1 MAGRCNCLH
10 AVSDLPHAN
19 NCPAWEPDTG
29 PSLRD
34 ALYPPKRARLDIAAL
49 RERLDAATKGPDLGG
64 FDKPS
69 LAAWAAHEANVADL
83 LASLRTLLDVYEAAG
98 QVVELYQDDMDGSRA
113 LRRLRDALK
122 EGQGR

>member
-34 ALYPPKRARLDIAAL
+34 ALYPKRTGIDTRAL
-49 RERLDAATKGPDLGG
+49 RERLDGWDAAMRPNVPKGGEVPYISDV
-64 FDKPS
+64 DT
-69 LAAWAAHEANVADL
+69 
-83 LASLRTLLDVYEAAG
+83 LRTLLDVYEAAEAAR
-98 QVVELYQDDMDGSRA
+98 VSYSTESLSEYDRKRDA
-113 LRRLRDALK
+113 LHRALK